1 MSTKAELNW
10 SRALYVIAL
19 IASFT
24 GLGFYIATAA
34 GASTVF
40 LNIGIWLILGAVVL
54 AIVARALTGRKIV
67 D

>member
-1 MSTKAELNW
+1 MKNKALMW
-10 SRALYVIAL
+10 SRILYFVAMIAC
-19 IASFT
+19 FT

-40 LNIGIWLILGAVVL
+40 LNIGIWLILGAVVV
-54 AIVARALTGRKIV
+54 AIIARALTGKKLT

>member
-1 MSTKAELNW
+1 MASKAALNW
-10 SRALYVIAL
+10 SRVLYIIAL
-19 IASFT
+19 VASFT

-34 GASTVF
+34 GASLVF

-54 AIVARALTGRKIV
+54 AIVARALTGRRIV

>member
-1 MSTKAELNW
+1 MKRTAQIWARILYIV
-10 SRALYVIAL
+10 ALLAC
-19 IASFT
+19 FT

-40 LNIGIWLILGAVVL
+40 LNIGIWLILGAVVV
-54 AIVARALTGRKIV
+54 AIIARALTGRRLV